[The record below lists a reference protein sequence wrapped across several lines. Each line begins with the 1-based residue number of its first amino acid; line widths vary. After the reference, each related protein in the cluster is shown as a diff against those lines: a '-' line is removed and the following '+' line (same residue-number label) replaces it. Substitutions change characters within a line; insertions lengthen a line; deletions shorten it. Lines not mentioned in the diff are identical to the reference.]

1 MVERK
6 KGTTAAE
13 FMMATVILG
22 LAIVPIFG
30 IFGTSKTNVFK
41 SKISYMAV
49 HVARER
55 LEELRQVPFM
65 MLGNLS
71 DPLAPPAWECA
82 EGNTFKHT
90 IEQRNS
96 RAQPVTTGGSSG
108 ATEGSITYDGTTVTE
123 YSAGGGASAS
133 LNGEDG
139 NFDYPP
145 EYARIWTKVTVV
157 EVNRRDYA
165 SETPGDTDDITSI
178 QAGIKPIR
186 LKQVKIEYYWQEK
199 GEEPDEAK
207 LKNTNRITTII
218 ASHNIE

>member
-6 KGTTAAE
+6 KGTTAVE

-30 IFGTSKTNVFK
+30 IFGSSKTNVFK

-65 MLGNLS
+65 VLENLS
-71 DPLAPPAWECA
+71 DTGWECA

-90 IEQRNS
+90 IAQRNS
-96 RAQPVTTGGSSG
+96 RAAPVTTGGASG
-108 ATEGSITYDGTTVTE
+108 ATSGGITYGGSAVTAF
-123 YSAGGGASAS
+123 SAGGGASAA
-133 LNGEDG
+133 LDGEDG

-145 EYARIWTKVTVV
+145 EYSRIWTRVTVS
-157 EVNRRDYA
+157 EVARRDYA
-165 SETPGDTDDITSI
+165 GDAPADDISSL
-178 QAGIKPIR
+178 QAKIKPVR

-207 LKNTNRITTII
+207 LKNTNKITTII

>member
-65 MLGNLS
+65 VLENLS
-71 DPLAPPAWECA
+71 DTGWECA
-82 EGNTFKHT
+82 EGNTFRHT
-90 IEQRNS
+90 TEQRNS
-96 RAQPVTTGGSSG
+96 RAAPVSTGGASG
-108 ATEGSITYDGTTVTE
+108 AVEGAITYDGTTVTE
-123 YSAGGGASAS
+123 FSAGGGASAS

-145 EYARIWTKVTVV
+145 EYGRIWTRVTVE
-157 EVNRRDYA
+157 EVARRDYA
-165 SETPGDTDDITSI
+165 SEVPADDISSL
-178 QAGIKPIR
+178 QVGIKPVR